1 MIHSLAMYSS
11 IILESI
17 SDNIGW
23 KQCSYRLP
31 LLTPDDVTLCKIF
44 SIRKYKDLSILSVY
58 KWYNHTVYFCMLH
71 TRMCSFSTEMVSELG
86 QKNFFVEEKLV
97 AEVDI
102 KN

>member
-1 MIHSLAMYSS
+1 
-11 IILESI
+11 
-17 SDNIGW
+17 
-23 KQCSYRLP
+23 
-31 LLTPDDVTLCKIF
+31 
-44 SIRKYKDLSILSVY
+44 
-58 KWYNHTVYFCMLH
+58 MLH